1 MNKRPSALRKLLP
14 GLIFPLLVTAFGMYV
29 VIASFGYQFETRA
42 FANGTGV
49 IMVIMS
55 VSVLVR
61 DIIRGLAQSRSEDE
75 SPPAPAVRRVPP
87 LVFALA
93 WCVAFFIAVLFGG
106 YVVAV
111 PLWVFALLLW
121 YRASW
126 PATIL
131 IPILLL
137 VMVKVVLEKGL
148 DIFLFQGILFG
159 DRLSA
164 FW

>member
-1 MNKRPSALRKLLP
+1 MNKQPSALRKLLP
-14 GLIFPLLVTAFGMYV
+14 GLTFPLLVTAFGMYV

-75 SPPAPAVRRVPP
+75 SPPGPAVRRVPP

-93 WCVAFFIAVLFGG
+93 WCVAFFIAVLFVG

-111 PLWVFALLLW
+111 PLWVFALLLSN
-121 YRASW
+121 RASW
-126 PATIL
+126 PATL
-131 IPILLL
+131 LSPILLL
-137 VMVKVVLEKGL
+137 VMVKFVLEKGL
-148 DIFLFQGILFG
+148 DIFLFQGVLFG

>member
-14 GLIFPLLVTAFGMYV
+14 GLIFPLLVTAFGVYV
-29 VIASFGYQFETRA
+29 IVASFGYQFETRA
-42 FANGTGV
+42 FANGTGI

-61 DIIRGLAQSRSEDE
+61 EIVRGLAQNRTAGEP
-75 SPPAPAVRRVPP
+75 PPASAARRVPP

-93 WCVAFFIAVLFGG
+93 WCVAFFIAVLFVG

-111 PLWVFALLLW
+111 PLWVFALLVW
-121 YRASW
+121 NRASW

-137 VMVKVVLEKGL
+137 VMVKLVLEKGL
-148 DIFLFQGILFG
+148 DIFLFQGVLFG

>member
-14 GLIFPLLVTAFGMYV
+14 GLIFPLLVTAFGVYV
-29 VIASFGYQFETRA
+29 VVASFGYQFETRA
-42 FANGTGV
+42 FANGTGI

-61 DIIRGLAQSRSEDE
+61 EIVRGLPQSRSKEE
-75 SPPAPAVRRVPP
+75 PPGAPAVRRVPP

-93 WCVAFFIAVLFGG
+93 WCVAFFIAVLFVG

-121 YRASW
+121 NRASW
-126 PATIL
+126 PATLL

-137 VMVKVVLEKGL
+137 VMVKLVLEKGL
-148 DIFLFQGILFG
+148 DIFLFQGVLFG